1 MKPLEIKDG
10 ETKLRE
16 KKIQSTFPC
25 IGTGMCYNGLT
36 MIEMRDV
43 EARWGEINQFVY
55 QWVVFL
61 FVTRVY

>member
-16 KKIQSTFPC
+16 KKNTKHLP
-25 IGTGMCYNGLT
+25 MHRHCYNGLT

>member
-1 MKPLEIKDG
+1 MRPLEIKDG

-16 KKIQSTFPC
+16 KKYKAPSHASAL
-25 IGTGMCYNGLT
+25 CYNGLT

-43 EARWGEINQFVY
+43 EALWGEINQFVY